1 VAAAQRIAAV
11 VRAAVARM
19 TDLPDGLPTLSI
31 GLASTRSVAV
41 EPEALL
47 VAADRALYDAKIRG
61 RDRVSVMETAPR
73 RRRPRTVPRP

>member
-41 EPEALL
+41 EPEALR

-73 RRRPRTVPRP
+73 RRPRTVPRP